1 MADSR
6 GKQQANGLQTSPIPN
21 KLTTLKQTWRENTL
35 APVVR
40 RFPER
45 KEVFTTSSPSIVI
58 QPLYSPSEEATTEKS
73 AAEYMQKLGFPGEF
87 PFTRGVQPNMYRG
100 RLWTMRQYAGFGS
113 ATESNRRYHYLIEQG
128 QTGLSVAFDLPT
140 QIGYDADHDLA
151 LGEVGKVGVSISSL
165 QDMRNLLQG
174 IPLDK
179 VSVSMTINA
188 PAAILLAMVVA
199 VAKEQGVPLEKLRGT
214 VQNDILKEYIARG
227 TYIFPPLPSMRLMT
241 DLFSYCAAHVP
252 RWNTISVSG
261 YHIREAGSSAVQE
274 VAFTLANALEYV
286 HQAIKVGLDV
296 DRFASQISF
305 FFNAHNDFLE
315 EVAKFRAARRLWA
328 KLMRQRFSATDP
340 MSWRLRF
347 HTQTGG
353 STLTTQ
359 QPDNNIVRVTVQA
372 LAAILG
378 GTQSLHTNSK
388 DEALSLPTEKAVEVA
403 LRTQQILAGES
414 GVGDVVDP
422 LGGSYYVEWLTDEI
436 ERQVC
441 DYLERIDEMGG
452 AMQAVA
458 DGFIQREIQESAY
471 AALRAVESGAQTVVG
486 VNRYQG
492 GAVLPEET
500 LHVDEAV
507 QNEQIAA
514 LASLRA
520 SRDQSEVSRHPAAHR
535 AGRARCRRAADAALC
550 GGGRE
555 RRHSR
560 RNLRRSQGGFRR
572 VSTDKLGIMQKQ
584 PNSSYCFVCG
594 LKNIAGVKVR
604 FYETVT
610 AEETLKSWP
619 ASLAN
624 AATATRAT
632 PGVFTVASSPASSTK
647 RSPVPSTTDQA
658 WMWRDGAS
666 PPS

>member
-21 KLTTLKQTWRENTL
+21 KLTTLKQTWQENTL

-45 KEVFTTSSPSIVI
+45 KERFTTSSPSIVI
-58 QPLYSPSEEATTEKS
+58 QPLYSPSEEAATEKS

-165 QDMRNLLQG
+165 QDMRTLLQG

-179 VSVSMTINA
+179 VSISMTINA

-199 VAKEQGVPLEKLRGT
+199 VAREQGVPMDKLRGT

-241 DLFSYCAAHVP
+241 DLFRYCAAHVP

-286 HQAIKVGLDV
+286 QQAINVGLDV

-328 KLMRQRFSATDP
+328 KLMRQRFRATDP

-359 QPDNNIVRVTVQA
+359 QLDNNIVRVTVQA

-388 DEALSLPTEKAVEVA
+388 DEALSLPTEKAVEIA

-422 LGGSYYVEWLTDEI
+422 LGGSYYIEWLTDEI

-471 AALRAVESGAQTVVG
+471 ASLRAVESGAQTVVG

-492 GAVLPEET
+492 GAELPEET

-514 LASLRA
+514 LAALRA
-520 SRDQSEVSRHPAAHR
+520 SRDQSKVSAILQRIEQAA
-535 AGRARCRRAADAALC
+535 RAADEPLMPLFVEAVENDATVGEICDALRAVF
-550 GGGRE
+550 GE
-555 RRHSR
+555 Y
-560 RNLRRSQGGFRR
+560 Q
-572 VSTDKLGIMQKQ
+572 
-584 PNSSYCFVCG
+584 
-594 LKNIAGVKVR
+594 
-604 FYETVT
+604 
-610 AEETLKSWP
+610 P
-619 ASLAN
+619 ASW
-624 AATATRAT
+624 
-632 PGVFTVASSPASSTK
+632 V
-647 RSPVPSTTDQA
+647 
-658 WMWRDGAS
+658 
-666 PPS
+666 

>member
-1 MADSR
+1 MAELS
-6 GKQQANGLQTSPIPN
+6 GNPQADGSQPHPD
-21 KLTTLKQTWRENTL
+21 KLSALKRAWQENTL
-35 APVVR
+35 APVVS

-45 KEVFTTSSPSIVI
+45 KKQFTTSSPTIVI
-58 QPLYSPSEEATTEKS
+58 QPLYTPSDKAAKDGNAEE
-73 AAEYMQKLGFPGEF
+73 YLQNLGFPGEY

-113 ATESNRRYHYLIEQG
+113 AAESNRRYHYLIEQG

-151 LGEVGKVGVSISSL
+151 QGEVGKVGVSISSL
-165 QDMRNLLQG
+165 QDMRTLLHG

-199 VAKEQGVPLEKLRGT
+199 VAKEQGVPLDRLRGT

-227 TYIFPPLPSMRLMT
+227 TYIFPPGPSMRLMS
-241 DLFSYCAAHVP
+241 DLFLYCARHVP
-252 RWNTISVSG
+252 KWNTISVSG

-274 VAFTLANALEYV
+274 VAFTLANAVEYV
-286 HQAIKVGLDV
+286 QQAINVGLNV
-296 DRFASQISF
+296 DLIASQISF

-328 KLMRQRFSATDP
+328 KLMRRRFNATDP
-340 MSWRLRF
+340 KSWRLRF

-372 LAAILG
+372 LAAIMG

-388 DEALSLPTEKAVEVA
+388 DEALALPTEKAVEIA

-422 LGGSYYVEWLTDEI
+422 LGGSYYIEWLTDEI
-436 ERQVC
+436 ERQAR
-441 DYLERIDEMGG
+441 DYIERIDDLGG

-471 AALRAVESGAQTVVG
+471 ASLRAIENGARTVVG
-486 VNRYQG
+486 VNRYQS
-492 GAVLPEET
+492 GATLSEET
-500 LHVDEAV
+500 LHVDEVV
-507 QNEQIAA
+507 QREQIAA
-514 LASLRA
+514 LAA
-520 SRDQSEVSRHPAAHR
+520 IR
-535 AGRARCRRAADAALC
+535 AGRDQHNVTEILQRIRQAA
-550 GGGRE
+550 
-555 RRHSR
+555 
-560 RNLRRSQGGFRR
+560 
-572 VSTDKLGIMQKQ
+572 
-584 PNSSYCFVCG
+584 
-594 LKNIAGVKVR
+594 
-604 FYETVT
+604 
-610 AEETLKSWP
+610 
-619 ASLAN
+619 
-624 AATATRAT
+624 
-632 PGVFTVASSPASSTK
+632 
-647 RSPVPSTTDQA
+647 RSPDAPLMPLFVEAVESDATIGEICDALRSEFGEYQPSS
-658 WMWRDGAS
+658 WV
-666 PPS
+666 

>member
-6 GKQQANGLQTSPIPN
+6 GKQHANGLQTSPIPN
-21 KLTTLKQTWRENTL
+21 KLTTLKQTWQENTL

-45 KEVFTTSSPSIVI
+45 KERFTTSSPSIVI

-73 AAEYMQKLGFPGEF
+73 AADYMQKLGFPGEF

-165 QDMRNLLQG
+165 QDMRTLLQG

-241 DLFSYCAAHVP
+241 DLFRYCAAHVP

-274 VAFTLANALEYV
+274 VAFTLANAVEYV

-328 KLMRQRFSATDP
+328 KLMRQRFGATDP

-359 QPDNNIVRVTVQA
+359 QPDNNIVRVTVQS

-388 DEALSLPTEKAVEVA
+388 DEALSLPTEKAVEIA

-422 LGGSYYVEWLTDEI
+422 LGGSYYIEWLTDEI

-486 VNRYQG
+486 VNRYQS

-514 LASLRA
+514 LAALRA
-520 SRDQSEVSRHPAAHR
+520 SRDQSKVSAILQRIEQAA
-535 AGRARCRRAADAALC
+535 RAADEPLMPLFVEAVENDATVGEICDALRAVF
-550 GGGRE
+550 GE
-555 RRHSR
+555 Y
-560 RNLRRSQGGFRR
+560 Q
-572 VSTDKLGIMQKQ
+572 
-584 PNSSYCFVCG
+584 
-594 LKNIAGVKVR
+594 
-604 FYETVT
+604 
-610 AEETLKSWP
+610 P
-619 ASLAN
+619 ASW
-624 AATATRAT
+624 
-632 PGVFTVASSPASSTK
+632 V
-647 RSPVPSTTDQA
+647 
-658 WMWRDGAS
+658 
-666 PPS
+666 

>member
-21 KLTTLKQTWRENTL
+21 KLTTLKQTWQENTL

-45 KEVFTTSSPSIVI
+45 KERFTTSSPSIVI

-165 QDMRNLLQG
+165 QDMRTLLQG

-241 DLFSYCAAHVP
+241 DLFRYCAAHVP

-274 VAFTLANALEYV
+274 VAFTLANAVEYV

-328 KLMRQRFSATDP
+328 KLMRQRFGATDP

-359 QPDNNIVRVTVQA
+359 QPDNNIVRVTVQS

-388 DEALSLPTEKAVEVA
+388 DEALSLPTEKAVEIA

-422 LGGSYYVEWLTDEI
+422 LGGSYYIEWLTDEI

-486 VNRYQG
+486 VNRYQS

-514 LASLRA
+514 LAALRA
-520 SRDQSEVSRHPAAHR
+520 SRDQSKVSAILQRIEQAA
-535 AGRARCRRAADAALC
+535 RAADEPLMPLFVEAVENDATVGEICDALRAVF
-550 GGGRE
+550 GE
-555 RRHSR
+555 Y
-560 RNLRRSQGGFRR
+560 Q
-572 VSTDKLGIMQKQ
+572 
-584 PNSSYCFVCG
+584 
-594 LKNIAGVKVR
+594 
-604 FYETVT
+604 
-610 AEETLKSWP
+610 P
-619 ASLAN
+619 ASW
-624 AATATRAT
+624 
-632 PGVFTVASSPASSTK
+632 V
-647 RSPVPSTTDQA
+647 
-658 WMWRDGAS
+658 
-666 PPS
+666 